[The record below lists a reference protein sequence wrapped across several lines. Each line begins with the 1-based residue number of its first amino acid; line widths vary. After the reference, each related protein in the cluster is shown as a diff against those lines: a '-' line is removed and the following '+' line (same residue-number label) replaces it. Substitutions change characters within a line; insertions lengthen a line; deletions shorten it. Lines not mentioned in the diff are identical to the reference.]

1 MEQWAPYQVTI
12 VSTLHFNCSCI
23 VLPKEEGSADKTAVR
38 SGLTWFNVGISVGAV
53 ENRKLHQ
60 LHLLQAVFSLC
71 LYVEKTRALS
81 TWNGPY
87 TLQPY
92 LCKNL
97 RTGVTSLQPL
107 VSTREKR
114 SRTQKVSECVSAW
127 VRAQSLSHVQ
137 LLATPWTVA
146 HQAPLSMGSPRQER
160 WSGCRFPLQGK
171 QKVLHAE
178 ATQ

>member
-12 VSTLHFNCSCI
+12 VSTLHFNCLYI
-23 VLPKEEGSADKTAVR
+23 VLPKGEGSADKTAETAVR

-81 TWNGPY
+81 TWNSLY

-92 LCKNL
+92 RCKNL

-107 VSTREKR
+107 VSTGEKR
-114 SRTQKVSECVSAW
+114 SRKQKVSGWVSEW
-127 VRAQSLSHVQ
+127 VSAQSLSHVQ
-137 LLATPWTVA
+137 LFVTPWTVA
-146 HQAPLSMGSPRQER
+146 HQAPLSMGSSRQER
-160 WSGCRFPLQGK
+160 WSGLPFPSPEETKG
-171 QKVLHAE
+171 
-178 ATQ
+178 ATC

>member
-23 VLPKEEGSADKTAVR
+23 VLPKEEGSADKTAETAVR

-114 SRTQKVSECVSAW
+114 SRTQKVSEW
-127 VRAQSLSHVQ
+127 VLSHSVMSNSLRPHGLSPTRLPRPWDPPGKNAGVGAVSLSRGNKRCCM
-137 LLATPWTVA
+137 LKP
-146 HQAPLSMGSPRQER
+146 
-160 WSGCRFPLQGK
+160 
-171 QKVLHAE
+171 
-178 ATQ
+178 TQ